1 MQLAE
6 FTFWHS
12 QMGGRIM
19 NMLERQAWWI
29 LAIGLVTTVVFVV
42 ATAALIDTTGHFNMA
57 AFGSLGIYGL
67 TGFVVFV
74 GWKDR
79 RSGRIVM
86 DERDCRIER
95 EATVAGYSIFWIFF
109 VAAAMAPMF
118 LFGST
123 AAVTLPANAFSL
135 AAMVGMIVMWTAR
148 AAAVVYLYRKDNHA

>member
-1 MQLAE
+1 
-6 FTFWHS
+6 
-12 QMGGRIM
+12 M

-29 LAIGLVTTVVFVV
+29 LGIGLVTMAAFLI
-42 ATAALIDTTGHFNMA
+42 ATAVLIAATGHFNMA
-57 AFGSLGIYGL
+57 AFGALGIYGL

-79 RSGRIVM
+79 RSGKIVM

-95 EATVAGYSIFWIFF
+95 EATVAGYSIFWLFF

-123 AAVTLPANAFSL
+123 GSVTLPANAFGL
-135 AAMVGMIVMWTAR
+135 AAMVGMIVMWSAR